1 MINLLPYTEK
11 KLLARIQ
18 TLRTCTAVFVL
29 LAGFGLIALLLLL
42 PTARALAG
50 RYAAITQE
58 LSHGADDG
66 SLIATSAIDTLA
78 HRAAPLTAAFVSTSS
93 TTPVLYID
101 TIAGVA
107 HTSTSTAAI
116 HIDRYAVT
124 DAGGHS
130 VEVGGTATTRAA
142 LQNFIDALRQN
153 ASIVRVDSPVN
164 NFVKST
170 NAPFTITVIFS

>member
-18 TLRTCTAVFVL
+18 MLRTCTAVFVL
-29 LAGFGLIALLLLL
+29 FAGFGLIALLLLL
-42 PTARALAG
+42 PTARALSG

-78 HRAAPLTAAFVSTSS
+78 HRVAPLTTAFVSAST
-93 TTPVLYID
+93 TTPVLYMD
-101 TIAGVA
+101 TIASVA
-107 HTSTSTAAI
+107 HANTVAI
-116 HIDRYAVT
+116 HINRYAVT

-142 LQNFIDALRQN
+142 LQNFIDTLRQT
-153 ASIVRVDSPVN
+153 ASIARVDSPVN

-170 NAPFTITVIFS
+170 NVPFTITIIFS